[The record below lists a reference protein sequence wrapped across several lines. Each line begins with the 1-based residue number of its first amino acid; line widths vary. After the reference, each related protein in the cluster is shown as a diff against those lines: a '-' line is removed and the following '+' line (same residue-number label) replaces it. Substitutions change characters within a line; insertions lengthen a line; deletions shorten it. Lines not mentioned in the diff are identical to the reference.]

1 MMDEEEV
8 FYLILSLIVIF
19 IAFGTLQTFGSPWSA
34 IAALLSLIAV
44 AFILIINWADFLVF
58 PLFTKTF
65 GITFQPAKD
74 YIITKKQDSILKN
87 VSGLY
92 YATGFVT
99 ANLFPYIFKEEQQDE
114 SQEEKLVEAP
124 QKWERAVMTLSF
136 PFKFHLMSV
145 ASDVQKVRDELEA
158 KRGLQEFQLNREMQ
172 SQKQSEIAVTDIRR
186 KINVIQA
193 RIDRISSGEKPISSL
208 MYIETTAVGIS
219 EKSAIDNLA
228 SQIKELQVA
237 FSSLDVQLNRVIGRE
252 LYTLFM
258 FNFSMP
264 TTVNELVSQF
274 SKEG

>member
-1 MMDEEEV
+1 MDEEEV

-19 IAFGTLQTFGSPWSA
+19 IAFGTLQTFGNGWA
-34 IAALLSLIAV
+34 ALAALLALLTV
-44 AFILIINWADFLVF
+44 GLLLIINWADFLVF
-58 PLFTKTF
+58 PLFTKLF

-74 YIITKKQDSILKN
+74 YTIVKRQDSVVKN

-92 YATGFVT
+92 YATGFIT

-114 SQEEKLVEAP
+114 AQEEKLAEAP
-124 QKWERAVMTLSF
+124 EKWERAVMTLSF
-136 PFKFHLMSV
+136 PFKFHVISV

-158 KRGLQEFQLNREMQ
+158 KRGLQEFQLNKEMQ
-172 SQKQSEIAVTDIRR
+172 STKQSEIAETDIRR
-186 KINVIQA
+186 KINIIQA
-193 RIDRISSGEKPISSL
+193 RIDRISTGEKPISSL

-219 EKSAIDNLA
+219 EKSAVDSLA

-237 FSSLDVQLNRVIGRE
+237 FSSLDIQLNRIVGRE
-252 LYTLFM
+252 LYTLLM

-264 TTVNELVSQF
+264 TTFNELSSQF